1 MTIFRTFTLIST
13 GLTYLIIF
21 IGGMVRVSG
30 AGMGCPDWPKC
41 FGRWI
46 PPTNISQIPDYID
59 PAKFNIVLAW
69 IEYFNR
75 LFGALVGLSIMVTLF
90 LGMKYYF
97 NKPHIRW
104 PLIAAF
110 ILTLFQG
117 WLGSVLVDTILNP
130 ITITLHL
137 FFALIILIL
146 LVYVSQQAY
155 YIDNSRAENNSK
167 YPSNMKSIFCAIAIV
182 LFAEII
188 LGTEIRGGL
197 EMIRKDNPMV
207 ESQFLIDMLGPFKY
221 AHTILGILITVLTM
235 ISWYFLVKKA
245 INPSSLMVQT
255 SSAIVLLILV
265 QIVLGEM
272 LVFLEFIPIIQ
283 LFHLWIASWIL
294 GLVSVQYVAWQRST
308 LNNE

>member
-97 NKPHIRW
+97 NRPHIRW
-104 PLIAAF
+104 PLIVAF

-167 YPSNMKSIFCAIAIV
+167 YPSNMRSIFCAIAIV

-235 ISWYFLVKKA
+235 ISWYFLVKKS

-265 QIVLGEM
+265 QIILGEM

-294 GLVSVQYVAWQRST
+294 GLVSIQYVAWQRST

>member
-46 PPTNISQIPDYID
+46 PPTDISQIPDYID

-75 LFGALVGLSIMVTLF
+75 LFGVLVGLSIMVTLF

-97 NKPHIRW
+97 NRPHIRW

-155 YIDNSRAENNSK
+155 YIENSRAENNSK
-167 YPSNMKSIFCAIAIV
+167 YPGNMRSIFCAIAIV

-235 ISWYFLVKKA
+235 ISWYFLVKKS
-245 INPSSLMVQT
+245 INPSSLIVQT

>member
-97 NKPHIRW
+97 NRPHIRW
-104 PLIAAF
+104 PLIVAF

-167 YPSNMKSIFCAIAIV
+167 YPSNMRSIFCAIAIV

-235 ISWYFLVKKA
+235 ISWYFLVKKS